1 MSLST
6 AGALVFCKRPAPLV
20 EEEDPVKL
28 NLMRLPIAVLAV
40 CLLLLPAAMW
50 AQQSSGSVTG
60 LVTDASGSAI
70 ASATVTV
77 TNVEQG
83 TTWTTKT
90 TNDGLYSF
98 PIIPVGKVQVKVAAP
113 GFATEARNAFT
124 LVLNQVARVDFHLK
138 VGEVSQTI
146 TVSDA
151 PPLLQTGSTEV
162 GTLIDAN
169 AASNLPLA
177 TRDINQLTLLAPGVL
192 TSNIFAF
199 ESPQTTFGT
208 GRPYV
213 NGAREQDNNFI
224 LDGMDV
230 NQPDNDEVSYTPAP
244 DAVQE
249 FNIIVSN
256 AAADYGNYAGGV
268 IVESLKSGTNQ
279 FHGDLYE
286 YVRNTDLEANTWQDK
301 AVASIVGY
309 GPATEIPRP
318 GLHWNEFGGTVGGP
332 IVKNKL
338 FFFADQETSLY
349 NQPSTGQQNTVF
361 YPASG
366 NSFYTPANGY
376 YDLGYYCTGF
386 GGTFVNGVCSGGGTQ
401 LYQPVAG
408 TAPSSRQPFLN
419 NRIPIGSVDSV
430 AAKLIALPAFQKQ
443 MTTVNYTT
451 AGYTHNYQGDLKLD
465 YQPTDKDH
473 IMGRYTQMYTEVAQT
488 NGIDVLSPNLERQ
501 YPLKSIVGDYVRTI
515 TPTLV
520 NDLRLGVQ
528 IFPANDEVYSSADG
542 KNPNTEIGLPG
553 VSVPILPS
561 ISTDFGTIGSAGGF
575 EVFHDTT
582 YQYEDSLTWTHGRHS
597 IHTGFQFLHYDM
609 NDVYAGNNGSA
620 GSWNFNGQY
629 TNNTGGTT
637 GAGYADFLLGL
648 PASVSVGTPLHF
660 NLTNSLAAAF
670 VQDNYQIAPTLTLN
684 LGLRYEVVTPR
695 GDRNKSRNINF
706 DLVTGV
712 AQLGANYNTYKG
724 IGDYEPRFG
733 FAWQPSFA
741 PRTVVR
747 GAYDISSFMEG
758 NGIGNMNV
766 INPSNTTQISQNNV
780 GSSPAVYPPY
790 SLSMGYSPYQSSC
803 TAAQLVAA
811 STAGTASP
819 CITSQV
825 THATDPNYRPAMNQ
839 QWNLA
844 IQHQFKNNFTATIAY
859 VGDKDDHMADIF
871 WYNQKVLTSGTQQV
885 TDWPAGNKVT
895 VPAVAA
901 GPYMQNLVKAG
912 VSQARFNGSNA
923 ISRYEAMEATVSQK
937 NYHGLDTQL
946 NFTWSKCL
954 SNSLGY
960 FGAYGDE
967 EGLGEQQNEGGGNFF
982 QNEYNPKGD
991 YGKCSIDAAAAFNG
1005 YALYNLPF
1013 GRGKMFANAVPK
1025 AVDEVIGG
1033 WNVSLDATFRSGF
1046 AVTPYDG
1053 YFFGSFNPAAAS
1065 NLTAPGSYVPRAD
1078 CVAGQSPNQPMQFAQ
1093 IGQSVGM
1100 VNLNPKYVTTQAD
1113 GQFGTCG
1120 VGSLRGP
1127 HLKTSDLD
1135 LNKTFPITEST
1146 NITFMAQFMNLT
1158 NTPIFSIPN
1167 SWADTYSSCD
1177 GCNGVR
1183 LTGTNF
1189 ASPWSG
1195 SSVGTYGLLDGSNPG
1210 RQIEF
1215 ALKLNF

>member
-1 MSLST
+1 MLLIAVGVACFIVMMFGALST
-6 AGALVFCKRPAPLV
+6 AR
-20 EEEDPVKL
+20 
-28 NLMRLPIAVLAV
+28 
-40 CLLLLPAAMW
+40 
-50 AQQSSGSVTG
+50 AQQAAGSITG
-60 LVTDASGSAI
+60 LVLDSNGSSVAN
-70 ASATVTV
+70 ATVTV
-77 TNVEQG
+77 SDVDRG

-90 TNDGLYSF
+90 TDAGLYEF
-98 PIIPVGKVQVKVAAP
+98 PQIPVGNVQLKVEAA
-113 GFATEARNAFT
+113 GFSSQSRNAFT
-124 LVLNQVARVDFHLK
+124 LVLNQVARVDFRLS
-138 VGEVSQTI
+138 VGKTTESIIVTA
-146 TVSDA
+146 A
-151 PPLLQTGSTEV
+151 PPLLQTGSTEL

-169 AASNLPLA
+169 AVASLPLA

-192 TSNIFAF
+192 TSNLFAF

-230 NQPDNDEVSYTPAP
+230 NQPDNGEVSYTPAP

-256 AAADYGNYAGGV
+256 APADYGNYAGGV
-268 IVESLKSGTNQ
+268 IVESIKSGTNQ
-279 FHGDLYE
+279 WHGNLYE

-309 GPATEIPRP
+309 GAASVIPRA

-338 FFFADQETSLY
+338 FFFFDEENSLY

-361 YPASG
+361 FPASG
-366 NSFYTPANGY
+366 NSFYTPTGGF
-376 YDLGYYCTGF
+376 YDLGYYCTGY
-386 GGTFVNGVCSGGGTQ
+386 GGTFVSGVCTGGTGTQ
-401 LYQPVAG
+401 LYQPSAS
-408 TAPSSRQPFLN
+408 TAPTARQPFPN
-419 NRIPIGSVDSV
+419 NQIPVSAVDPV
-430 AAKLIALPAFQKQ
+430 AAKLVALPAYQTQ

-465 YQPTDKDH
+465 FQPTANDH
-473 IMGRYTQMYTEVAQT
+473 YTVRYTQMFTHVAST
-488 NGIDVLSPNLERQ
+488 NGIDVLNPSLERK
-501 YPLKSIVGDYVRTI
+501 YPLKNIVGDYVRTLTSNLI
-515 TPTLV
+515 

-528 IFPANDEVYSSADG
+528 IFPANDEVYSSATSG
-542 KNPNTEIGLPG
+542 NPNTEIGLKD

-561 ISTDFGTIGSAGGF
+561 ITTDFGSVGSSGGF

-582 YQYEDSLTWTHGRHS
+582 YQVEDSLSWTHGKHNV
-597 IHTGFQFLHYDM
+597 HTGFQFLHYDM
-609 NDVYAGNNGSA
+609 NDIYAGNNGSA
-620 GSWNFNGQY
+620 GSWTFNGQY
-629 TNNTGGTT
+629 TNNTGHAAGS
-637 GAGYADFLLGL
+637 GYADFLLGL
-648 PASVSVGTPLHF
+648 PSLVDVGTPLHF
-660 NLTNSLAAAF
+660 NLTNSLGAGF
-670 VQDNYQIAPTLTLN
+670 VQDNYQATHNLTLN

-706 DLVTGV
+706 DMVTGV
-712 AQLGANYNTYKG
+712 AEVGKNYDTYTG

-733 FAWQPSFA
+733 FAYQPNWA
-741 PRTVVR
+741 PGTVIR

-758 NGIGNMNV
+758 EGIGNMNV
-766 INPSNTTQISQNNV
+766 INPPNTSQVYQNNV
-780 GSSPAVYPPY
+780 GSAPAVYAPY
-790 SLSMGYSPYQSSC
+790 TLSDGYSPYQSPC
-803 TAAQLVAA
+803 TAAELVAA
-811 STAGTASP
+811 TTSGTASP

-825 THATDPNYRPAMNQ
+825 THATDPHFRPAMNQ
-839 QWNLA
+839 QWNLT
-844 IQHQFKNNFTATIAY
+844 IQHQFKNNFTASIGY
-859 VGDKDDHMADIF
+859 VGDKDDHMSDIF
-871 WYNQKVLTSGTQQV
+871 WFNQKVLTSGTQQK
-885 TDWPAGNKVT
+885 TDWPGGNVVT
-895 VPAVAA
+895 VPAVAN
-901 GPYMQNLVKAG
+901 GPYMKNLINGG

-923 ISRYEAMEATVSQK
+923 ISRYEAMEATLSQK
-937 NYHGLDTQL
+937 HYHGLDMQA

-967 EGLGEQQNEGGGNFF
+967 EGMGEQQNEGSGNFF

-1013 GRGKMFANAVPK
+1013 GRGRAIAGNAPK

-1033 WNVSLDATFRSGF
+1033 WNVAVDATFRSGF

-1065 NLTAPGSYVPRAD
+1065 NLTAPSYVDRAS
-1078 CVAGQSPNQPMQFAQ
+1078 CVAGQSSNQSMQFAQ

-1100 VNLNPKYVTTQAD
+1100 TNLNPKYVTTQAD
-1113 GQFGTCG
+1113 GKFGNCG

-1127 HLKTSDLD
+1127 SLKTSDLD
-1135 LNKTFPITEST
+1135 LNKTFPITET
-1146 NITFMAQFMNLT
+1146 VNLTFMAQFMNLT

-1167 SWADTYSSCD
+1167 SWADNYSSCD

-1183 LTGTNF
+1183 LSGTGF
-1189 ASPWSG
+1189 QSPWSG
-1195 SSVGTYGLLDGSNPG
+1195 TSVGTYGLLDGSNPG